1 MMEEI
6 SDRDNFTMDE
16 QNMAFEE
23 ARFNAILFRKQL
35 KKEQNQKSKEKAIKL
50 TRQIPMQLLALE
62 WFNQIDPSTEMRAY
76 LIENFLPILVLGCE
90 KVLNEAQAQDLIE
103 KNQKNDN
110 FNPINYLSQFL
121 MRNNPKYNNQNETSA
136 YVKTIRELYQDLRD
150 QMFLIQGNRY
160 RPLNVVYLAY
170 IGISYNKKKI
180 FKKDS
185 QKLKKRLE
193 ENEMRERM
201 KKISRK
207 LKSNEENYK
216 LRSFFIVFI

>member
-1 MMEEI
+1 
-6 SDRDNFTMDE
+6 MDE
-16 QNMAFEE
+16 QNLAFDE

-160 RPLNVVYLAY
+160 RPLNCVYLA
-170 IGISYNKKKI
+170 
-180 FKKDS
+180 
-185 QKLKKRLE
+185 
-193 ENEMRERM
+193 
-201 KKISRK
+201 
-207 LKSNEENYK
+207 
-216 LRSFFIVFI
+216 